1 MAAIFNMAFM
11 VFSETEKMGSPLDI
25 NPGVIFW
32 TTITF
37 ILLILLL
44 YKTAWNPIL
53 TALNTREQMIKDSLE
68 KATIAKEEAEKMIA
82 ENQSNIAKA
91 EEEARKIIAQGREY
105 SEKLKEQILNESK
118 VEAKKIVDAASQE
131 IDRKNREAF
140 GKLKEQI
147 ADIAIQAAEKIIL
160 ENLDKEKQSKIISKY
175 IEDISKN
182 WLWVNLM
189 FQQDTQIL

>member
-182 WLWVNLM
+182 
-189 FQQDTQIL
+189 

>member
-1 MAAIFNMAFM
+1 
-11 VFSETEKMGSPLDI
+11 
-25 NPGVIFW
+25 
-32 TTITF
+32 
-37 ILLILLL
+37 LLILLL

-182 WLWVNLM
+182 
-189 FQQDTQIL
+189 

>member
-1 MAAIFNMAFM
+1 MAAIFNMALI
-11 VFSETEKMGSPLDI
+11 VFSESEKMGSPLDI

-53 TALNTREQMIKDSLE
+53 SALNTREQMIKDSLE
-68 KATIAKEEAEKMIA
+68 QAAKAKLEAEKMIA
-82 ENQSNIAKA
+82 DNQLSMAKA
-91 EEEARKIIAQGREY
+91 EEDARQIIAQGREY
-105 SEKLKEQILNESK
+105 SEKLKEQILSESK
-118 VEAKKIVDAASQE
+118 LEAKKIVDAASQE
-131 IDRKNREAF
+131 IDRKNREALN
-140 GKLKEQI
+140 KLKNQV
-147 ADIAIQAAEKIIL
+147 ADIAIQAAEKLIL

-182 WLWVNLM
+182 
-189 FQQDTQIL
+189 